1 MGAADVDQTQQW
13 MKGVYV
19 ASHDEDTS
27 RGIANRPLTRREV
40 LKGALVAGAGVA
52 LGPAIAACG
61 GGGGSTASPSPTATS
76 GSGPKKGGHIRSGVT
91 GGGAKDSLDAQTAY
105 LDEPQIAMQW
115 QLYDSLLGFD
125 PNHKMIYLLA
135 ESYEPNA
142 GATEFTVRLKSGL
155 EFSNAKTVTADDVV
169 WSYERILNP
178 KTAAAGADLLRD
190 LSSGNIKK
198 LDDRTVRFT
207 LDKPNAVFWEALAF
221 FCNAI
226 VPVGY
231 DPTKGAQ
238 GLIGTGPWIIE
249 SYIPGN
255 QAVFKAN
262 PNYWGVGPYADGL
275 TMVEF
280 ADPTARLNAL
290 LGGTV
295 DHIDLVQ
302 SSQAD
307 VIKKTSDLTL
317 LEAKSGGWD
326 PITMRIDK
334 KPFDDVRVRQ
344 AFRLI
349 ADRPQMI
356 AQALG
361 GYGWLGNDMYAPFD
375 PGYPSA
381 LPQRTQDLAQ
391 AKSLLKQAGYDN
403 NLTVQLTT
411 STAVGA
417 GMVAAAQVFQ
427 EQAKG
432 AGVTVQLSQVDPG
445 VFFGDSYL
453 KWTFA
458 QDYWG
463 SRNYL
468 AQTQLC
474 SSVNAPYNECHW
486 KDAEWQ
492 KIVDEA
498 FKTVDDNKR
507 NELVAAAEKIEYERG
522 GFLIWQFNT
531 LLDGYSNKLGGVI
544 PDTWGQ
550 SACKNRYNLMY
561 FKS

>member
-1 MGAADVDQTQQW
+1 MPP
-13 MKGVYV
+13 
-19 ASHDEDTS
+19 
-27 RGIANRPLTRREV
+27 RPPS
-40 LKGALVAGAGVA
+40 
-52 LGPAIAACG
+52 GPLLAACG
-61 GGGGSTASPSPTATS
+61 GSSTSSASPSAS
-76 GSGPKKGGHIRSGVT
+76 AQPKKGGHIKSGVT
-91 GGGAKDSLDAQTAY
+91 GGSAKDTLDAHTAY

-125 PNHKMIYLLA
+125 PNHKLIYLLA
-135 ESYEPNA
+135 ESYEA
-142 GATEFTVRLKSGL
+142 DATATQFTVRLKPDL
-155 EFSNAKTVTADDVV
+155 EFSNGKTVTADDVV
-169 WSYERILNP
+169 FSYQRILDP
-178 KTAAAGADLLRD
+178 KTGAAGVDLLRG
-190 LSSGNIKK
+190 LSPDNVKK
-198 LDDRTVRFT
+198 MDERTVQLHSGHAERHLLGVACLLLQRGRACGVRSLHGGGADRHRP
-207 LDKPNAVFWEALAF
+207 LDHRDLRGRRAGGV
-221 FCNAI
+221 
-226 VPVGY
+226 
-231 DPTKGAQ
+231 Q
-238 GLIGTGPWIIE
+238 GQPQLLGR
-249 SYIPGN
+249 
-255 QAVFKAN
+255 
-262 PNYWGVGPYADGL
+262 GPYAEKL
-275 TMVEF
+275 TMIQY

-290 LGGTV
+290 LGGSV

-302 SSQAD
+302 SSQAG
-307 VIKKTSDLTL
+307 VIQGEPSFTL

-326 PITMRIDK
+326 PITMRIDQ

-349 ADRPQMI
+349 ADREQMLS
-356 AQALG
+356 QALA

-375 PGYPSA
+375 PAYPKD
-381 LPQRTQDLAQ
+381 LPQRVQDLEQ

-403 NLTVQLTT
+403 NLTVELIT

-432 AGVTVQLSQVDPG
+432 AGVTVNVKQVDPG
-445 VFFGDSYL
+445 VFFGEDYL

-468 AQTQLC
+468 AQTTL
-474 SSVNAPYNECHW
+474 STSPKAPYNETHW

-498 FKTVDDNKR
+498 FKTVDDAKR
-507 NELVAAAEKIEYERG
+507 NELVAAAETIEYERG
-522 GFLIWQFNT
+522 GYLIWQFNT
-531 LLDGYSNKLGGVI
+531 LLDAYSNKLGGVI
-544 PDTWGQ
+544 ADTWGQ

>member
-1 MGAADVDQTQQW
+1 MAKDDREFPLRLD
-13 MKGVYV
+13 KL
-19 ASHDEDTS
+19 DELAKY
-27 RGIANRPLTRREV
+27 RLTRREL
-40 LKGALVAGAGVA
+40 LKGTAGVA
-52 LGPAIAACG
+52 AVAALGGPFLAACG
-61 GGGGSTASPSPTATS
+61 GSSTASSSSPVAS
-76 GSGPKKGGHIRSGVT
+76 GAPRKGGHIRSGVT
-91 GGGAKDSLDAQTAY
+91 GGSAKDSLDAQTAY

-125 PNHKMIYLLA
+125 PNHKLIYLLA

-142 GATEFTVRLKSGL
+142 AATEFTVRLKPGL
-155 EFSNAKTVTADDVV
+155 EFSNGKTVTADDVT
-169 WSYERILNP
+169 WSYKRILDP
-178 KTAAAGADLLRD
+178 KTAAAGVDLLRG
-190 LSSGNIKK
+190 LSPSNIKK

-207 LDKPNAVFWEALAF
+207 LDKPNAIFWESLAF

-231 DPTKGAQ
+231 DPTKGVQ

-249 SYIPGN
+249 SYSPGQ
-255 QAVFKAN
+255 QAAFKAN
-262 PNYWGVGPYADGL
+262 PNYWGVGPYADEL
-275 TMVEF
+275 TMIEF

-302 SSQAD
+302 SSQAE
-307 VIKKTSDLTL
+307 VIKKNADFTL

-326 PITMRIDK
+326 PITMRIDE

-349 ADRPQMI
+349 ADRQQMI
-356 AQALG
+356 AQALA
-361 GYGWLGNDMYAPFD
+361 GYGWLGNDMYAPLD
-375 PGYPSA
+375 PSYPKN
-381 LPQRTQDLAQ
+381 LPQREQDLEQ

-403 NLTVQLTT
+403 NLTVQLVT

-417 GMVAAAQVFQ
+417 GMVAAAEVFQ
-427 EQAKG
+427 QQAKG
-432 AGVTVQLSQVDPG
+432 AGVTVQVNQVDPS
-445 VFFGDSYL
+445 VFFGNNYL

-463 SRNYL
+463 TRNYL
-468 AQTQLC
+468 AQTTL
-474 SSVNAPYNECHW
+474 STSPNAPYNECHW

-492 KIVDEA
+492 KIVDQA
-498 FKTVDDNKR
+498 FATVDETKR

-522 GFLIWQFNT
+522 GYMIWQFNT

-544 PDTWGQ
+544 ADTWGQ

-561 FKS
+561 FKA

>member
-1 MGAADVDQTQQW
+1 MADDVN
-13 MKGVYV
+13 GGLR
-19 ASHDEDTS
+19 SS
-27 RGIANRPLTRREV
+27 LSRPLTRREV
-40 LKGALVAGAGVA
+40 LKGALVGGAGLA
-52 LGPAIAACG
+52 FGPVLAACG
-61 GGGGSTASPSPTATS
+61 GGTASTPSPSASAAT
-76 GSGPKKGGHIRSGVT
+76 GPKKGGEIRSGIT
-91 GGGAKDSLDAQTAY
+91 GGGAKDSLDGQTAY
-105 LDEPQIAMQW
+105 VDEPQIAMQW
-115 QLYDSLLGFD
+115 QVYDALLGFD
-125 PNHKMIYLLA
+125 PNHKLINLLA
-135 ESYEPNA
+135 ESWEANPA
-142 GATEFTVRLKSGL
+142 ATEYTVRLKKGL
-155 EFSNAKTVTADDVV
+155 EFGNAKSVTADDVV
-169 WSYERILNP
+169 FSYERILNP
-178 KTAAAGADLLRD
+178 KTGAAGVDQLRD
-190 LSSGNIKK
+190 LKSGNIKK
-198 LDDRTVRFT
+198 IDDLTVKFVLDR
-207 LDKPNAVFWEALAF
+207 PNAIFWEALAF

-226 VPVGY
+226 VPTGY
-231 DPTKGAQ
+231 DPTQGAS
-238 GLIGTGPWIIE
+238 GLIGTGPWIVE
-249 SYIPGN
+249 SYVPGN
-255 QAVFKAN
+255 QAVFKPN
-262 PNYWGVGPYADGL
+262 PNYWGVGPYVDKL

-295 DHIDLVQ
+295 DHIDLVA

-307 VIKKTSDLTL
+307 VIKSASGFTL

-326 PITMRIDK
+326 PITMRIDQ

-349 ADRPQMI
+349 VDRPQMI
-356 AQALG
+356 EQALG
-361 GYGWLGNDMYAPFD
+361 GHGWLGNDMYAPLD
-375 PGYPSA
+375 PGYPKD
-381 LPQRTQDLAQ
+381 LPQRTQDLEQ

-403 NLTVQLTT
+403 NLTVQFMT

-417 GMVAAAQVFQ
+417 GQVAAAQVFQ

-432 AGVTVQLSQVDPG
+432 AGVTVQLKQLDPS
-445 VFFGDSYL
+445 VFYGAQYL

-463 SRNYL
+463 TRNYL

-474 SSVNAPYNECHW
+474 SSPNAPYNETHW

-498 FKTVDDNKR
+498 FKTVDETKR

-522 GFLIWQFNT
+522 GFLVWQFNT
-531 LLDGYSNKLGGVI
+531 LLDGYSDKLGGVI

-561 FKS
+561 FK